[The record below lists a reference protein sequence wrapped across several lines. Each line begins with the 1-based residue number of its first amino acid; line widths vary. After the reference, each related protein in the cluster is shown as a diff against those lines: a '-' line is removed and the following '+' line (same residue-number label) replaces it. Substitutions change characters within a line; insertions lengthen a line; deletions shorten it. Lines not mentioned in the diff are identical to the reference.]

1 MSSPCLEAPSP
12 DLLKGIEEFNRK
24 EFFECHE
31 TLERLWMD
39 EPRSIRRLYQGILQ
53 VGVAFH
59 HLQAGR
65 YLPVVTLLKRGSQY
79 LEPYAPQCMGVNIA
93 DLLRGSA
100 RCLAAI
106 QELGQDGLNKFNW
119 SLVPRIET
127 RQPGQDNGGIS
138 SVDRVDVEQLAN
150 LPYEPSLETGK
161 TPTTH
166 REQRR
171 K

>member
-1 MSSPCLEAPSP
+1 MSNPCLEAPSP
-12 DLLKGIEEFNRK
+12 DLLKGIEEFNRG

-31 TLERLWMD
+31 TLEKLWMD

-79 LEPYAPQCMGVNIA
+79 LEPYAPQCMGVNIS

-127 RQPGQDNGGIS
+127 RQPGQDNDGIS
-138 SVDRVDVEQLAN
+138 SVTQGEVGQPAHS
-150 LPYEPSLETGK
+150 PYAPPRENEK
-161 TPTTH
+161 TPTTD
-166 REQRR
+166 RE
-171 K
+171 